1 MTDKNK
7 IQSLTYELLKAIG
20 ENPEREGLKDT
31 PRRIAEMCE
40 EIFSGVNTN
49 PENFVKLFKEDS
61 QTSDIVEI
69 NDIPVYSVCE
79 HHLLPFFG
87 KANIKY
93 IPKDGNIMGISK
105 FPRIVNCFAAKPQ
118 VQERLTREIAEFL
131 FNKLNPQGIKV
142 TLECSH
148 MCMIMRGIKAQGS
161 MTKTTSVFGNIE

>member
-20 ENPEREGLKDT
+20 ENPEREGLKNT
-31 PRRIAEMCE
+31 PKRIAEMCE
-40 EIFSGVNTN
+40 EIFSGINTN

-87 KANIKY
+87 KANIK
-93 IPKDGNIMGISK
+93 
-105 FPRIVNCFAAKPQ
+105 
-118 VQERLTREIAEFL
+118 
-131 FNKLNPQGIKV
+131 
-142 TLECSH
+142 
-148 MCMIMRGIKAQGS
+148 
-161 MTKTTSVFGNIE
+161 